1 MGMLGASETGD
12 RGAVNTFLKAGGV
25 DIDAARTAWC
35 AGFVNSAL
43 EQVGVSGSGSLLA
56 NSFQQWG
63 SRIDPSQV
71 LRGDVLLDSKGLAA
85 NQVGGHVGLATGARR
100 ITDGQL
106 QLQMLSGNSSDTVS
120 LDWINA
126 SQVQARRAMEAAN
139 AMRGLSANAAGA
151 TQNLG
156 TFGSGLGQLGQ
167 NLSSAFTGGSANS
180 GGGLLSSLLGGA
192 GRLAVGVSPT
202 SSLWAAN
209 STFGSFLNTGF
220 SRGGWT
226 GYGAI
231 DQPAG
236 IVHKG
241 EIVWS
246 QNDIARAGGNQVVE
260 AMRLGYRG
268 YERGG
273 VVMGSAAPRI
283 PANDTGSRIEIHNYS
298 GQPVTTE
305 ETMDEYGRRQ
315 TKFVIG
321 EAVGDSLA
329 TKGTKSRRSMEAVY
343 GVRPKAI
350 AR

>member
-1 MGMLGASETGD
+1 MDRYRSAGENAIDGVVDALSEGDIEGALKSVASELTKGALDLGIKNPLKNALLGTNYGTINDLMANPTAGIASLFGDGLNSMAVTAGTVIVNGGIAGGTSSFGYGAANGNVAGGYSGLSAAGGTGVAASAVDRAMGMLGASEAGD

-167 NLSSAFTGGSANS
+167 NLSSAFTAD
-180 GGGLLSSLLGGA
+180 
-192 GRLAVGVSPT
+192 RRTRAV
-202 SSLWAAN
+202 A
-209 STFGSFLNTGF
+209 F
-220 SRGGWT
+220 
-226 GYGAI
+226 
-231 DQPAG
+231 
-236 IVHKG
+236 
-241 EIVWS
+241 
-246 QNDIARAGGNQVVE
+246 
-260 AMRLGYRG
+260 
-268 YERGG
+268 
-273 VVMGSAAPRI
+273 
-283 PANDTGSRIEIHNYS
+283 
-298 GQPVTTE
+298 
-305 ETMDEYGRRQ
+305 
-315 TKFVIG
+315 
-321 EAVGDSLA
+321 
-329 TKGTKSRRSMEAVY
+329 
-343 GVRPKAI
+343 
-350 AR
+350 